1 MGFFGP
7 AKIRT
12 TPKEFV
18 AAQLDS
24 LFSPEFVRQQ
34 RSAHANLSKAITLL
48 QKVSS
53 DTYAIQKQYVVFNLL
68 QLAWDR
74 NIPYPVFIESSSI
87 MVDDP
92 RVKAVNTGA
101 YDRCLS
107 RAQEAGMDTFG
118 FIATI
123 FIYQLLPND
132 GDKQHADIRQLYE
145 IYGTE
150 FTGLYLSYEALVK
163 RHKFV
168 TSH

>member
-1 MGFFGP
+1 MVFFGP

-18 AAQLDS
+18 TVQLDS
-24 LFSPEFVRQQ
+24 LFSHEFVDQQ
-34 RSAHANLSKAITLL
+34 RSEHANLSKAITLL

-53 DTYAIQKQYVVFNLL
+53 DTYVIQKQNVVFNLL

-87 MVDDP
+87 MLDDP
-92 RVKAVNTGA
+92 RVAAVNSDA

-123 FIYQLLPND
+123 FIYQLLSND
-132 GDKQHADIRQLYE
+132 DDKKHADVAKLYE

-150 FTGLYLSYEALVK
+150 FTGLYLSY
-163 RHKFV
+163 
-168 TSH
+168 